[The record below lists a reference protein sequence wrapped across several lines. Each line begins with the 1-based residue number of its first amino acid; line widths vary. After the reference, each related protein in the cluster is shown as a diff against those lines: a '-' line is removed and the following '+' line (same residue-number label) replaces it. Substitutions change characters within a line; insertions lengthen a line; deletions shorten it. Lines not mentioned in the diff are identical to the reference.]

1 MSLGG
6 LGGARLALETIL
18 ALLTTSQRA
27 AGLLELGHGDGRE
40 SRGLVVLGSVVV
52 DLVDGDGG
60 VGDVRLNGLCEI
72 G

>member
-6 LGGARLALETIL
+6 LGGARLALEAVL
-18 ALLTTSQRA
+18 ALLTASKRA
-27 AGLLELGHGDGRE
+27 ARLLELGHGNGGE

-52 DLVDGDGG
+52 NLVDGDGG
-60 VGDVRLNGLCEI
+60 VGDVRLNSLYGI

>member
-6 LGGARLALETIL
+6 LGGARLALKAVL
-18 ALLTTSQRA
+18 ALLTASQRA
-27 AGLLELGHGDGRE
+27 ARLLELGHGDGRE